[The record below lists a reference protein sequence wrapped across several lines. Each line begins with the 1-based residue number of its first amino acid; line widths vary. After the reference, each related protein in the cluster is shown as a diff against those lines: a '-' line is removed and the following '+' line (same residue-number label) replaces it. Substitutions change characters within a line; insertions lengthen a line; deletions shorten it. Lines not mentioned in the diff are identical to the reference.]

1 MVVQLDS
8 FTLLVAGCA
17 ALVFL
22 GVTFVYF
29 WFRDRTTSALLWWG
43 VPLIFGGAALAFYAK
58 PDWSAD
64 FMSISFGN
72 AARMVAVASLWEGL
86 RVFHGRKPA
95 VWPEIVLAL
104 VWIGLCL
111 DTGFASNMALRVI
124 CVSLVNA
131 AFCYLAAADLWRGR
145 DEILPSRMPLLTVF
159 ASFGTIMLARVVFA
173 YSTPFPFGA
182 LPVDPLW
189 VGGFMLTAV
198 AHSAFAAFLFIS
210 LVRERRE
217 ATQRSFALLDPLT
230 GLMNRRAFADYAQ
243 RLLRRLGGQQRLALL
258 VLDLDH
264 FKSIN
269 DRHGHET
276 GDQLLVSFAEAATAS
291 VRPTDL
297 LFRMGGEEFCFMLP
311 DITTTGA
318 IEVAERIRRGFE
330 AAQVSSSKG
339 VAGTTVSVGIAITDQ
354 AIDLEVLQSAAD
366 AALYEAKARG
376 RNRVVVAEPS
386 AMLRPAHAAVAQKR
400 LRA

>member
-1 MVVQLDS
+1 MQLDS

-17 ALVFL
+17 VITLL
-22 GVTFVYF
+22 GAMFVYF
-29 WFRDRTTSALLWWG
+29 WFRDRTTTALLWWG
-43 VPLIFGGAALAFYAK
+43 IPLMFGGAALAFYAK
-58 PDWSAD
+58 PDWDAD
-64 FMSISFGN
+64 FWSISLGN
-72 AARMVAVASLWEGL
+72 AARLVAIASFWEGL
-86 RVFHGRKPA
+86 RVFHERKPV
-95 VWPEIVLAL
+95 VWPEV
-104 VWIGLCL
+104 VVVFGWIGLCL
-111 DTGFASNMALRVI
+111 DPGFADNMALRIVV
-124 CVSLVNA
+124 VSLINA
-131 AFCYLAAADLWRGR
+131 AFCSFAAVELWRGR
-145 DEILPSRMPLLTVF
+145 DERLPSRIPLMATFLSF
-159 ASFGTIMLARVVFA
+159 AAIMVVRVLFA
-173 YSTPFPFGA
+173 NATPFPFGA
-182 LPVDPLW
+182 LPVDALW
-189 VGGFMLTAV
+189 VGGFMLTAF
-198 AHSAFAAFLFIS
+198 AHASFAAFLFIS

-269 DRHGHET
+269 DRYGHEA
-276 GDQLLVSFAEAATAS
+276 GDKLLVSFAETATAS

-311 DITTTGA
+311 DITTPGA
-318 IEVAERIRRGFE
+318 VEVAERIRRSFE
-330 AAQVSSSKG
+330 VALVPSPKG
-339 VAGTTVSVGIAITDQ
+339 SAGTTVSVGIAVTDR
-354 AIDLEVLQSAAD
+354 AIDLDVLQAAAD

-386 AMLRPAHAAVAQKR
+386 AMLRPAPASTAPRR

>member
-1 MVVQLDS
+1 VQLDS

-22 GVTFVYF
+22 GLTFVYF
-29 WFRDRTTSALLWWG
+29 WFRDRSTSALLWWG
-43 VPLIFGGAALAFYAK
+43 LPLIFGGAALAFYAK
-58 PDWSAD
+58 ADWNAD

-72 AARMVAVASLWEGL
+72 AARMIAIGSLWEGL
-86 RVFHGRKPA
+86 RVFHGRKPLI
-95 VWPEIVLAL
+95 WPEVLIGL
-104 VWIGLCL
+104 GWIGLCL
-111 DTGFASNMALRVI
+111 DPGFAGNMALRVI
-124 CVSLVNA
+124 GVSLVNA
-131 AFCYLAAADLWRGR
+131 TLCYLAAAELWRGR
-145 DEILPSRMPLLTVF
+145 GESLPSRIPLLAAFV
-159 ASFGTIMLARVVFA
+159 SFGTIMLARVFFA

-182 LPVDPLW
+182 LPVDPIW
-189 VGGFMLTAV
+189 VGGFMLTALV
-198 AHSAFAAFLFIS
+198 HSGFAAFLFIS

-217 ATQRSFALLDPLT
+217 ATQRGFALLDPLT

-243 RLLRRLGGQQRLALL
+243 RMLRRLGGQQRLALL

-269 DRHGHET
+269 DRFGHET
-276 GDQLLVSFAEAATAS
+276 GDRLLMSFSEAASAS

-311 DITTTGA
+311 DISTAGA
-318 IEVAERIRRGFE
+318 VEVAERIRKSFE
-330 AAQVSSSKG
+330 AAQVLSPKG
-339 VAGTTVSVGIAITDQ
+339 VAGTTVSVGIAVTDQ
-354 AIDLEVLQSAAD
+354 AVDLGLLQAAAD

-376 RNRVVVAEPS
+376 RNRVVVAEPG
-386 AMLRPAHAAVAQKR
+386 AMLRPAPVALADRR